1 MCSCH
6 DKTGKWSGDHDI
18 SGKIAKNPCEK
29 NEMLDETR

>member
-6 DKTGKWSGDHDI
+6 DKTGKWSGDHDM
-18 SGKIAKNPCEK
+18 SGKIAEK